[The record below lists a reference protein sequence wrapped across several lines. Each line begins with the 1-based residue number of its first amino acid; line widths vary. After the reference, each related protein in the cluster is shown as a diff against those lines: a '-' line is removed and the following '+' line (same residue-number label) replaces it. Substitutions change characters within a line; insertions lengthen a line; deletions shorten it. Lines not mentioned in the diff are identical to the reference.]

1 MALSIDEIY
10 DQIID
15 NFLPAERLRLATLIL
30 NNLVEQNAGV
40 IDKGHTWTE
49 EDISDLTDFSLQY
62 AATAYNHNEELAE

>member
-15 NFLPAERLRLATLIL
+15 NFLPAERLRLATLLL

-40 IDKGHTWTE
+40 IDKSHTWTE

-62 AATAYNHNEELAE
+62 AATAYNHNEELAL

>member
-40 IDKGHTWTE
+40 IDKSHTWTE

-62 AATAYNHNEELAE
+62 AATAYNQNEELAL

>member
-10 DQIID
+10 DQILD
-15 NFLPAERLRLATLIL
+15 NFLPAERLRLATLLL

-40 IDKGHTWTE
+40 IDKSHTWTE

-62 AATAYNHNEELAE
+62 AATAYNHNEELAL

>member
-15 NFLPAERLRLATLIL
+15 IFLPAERLRLATLIL

-40 IDKGHTWTE
+40 IDKSHTWTE

-62 AATAYNHNEELAE
+62 AATAYNHNEELAL

>member
-40 IDKGHTWTE
+40 IDKSHTWTE

-62 AATAYNHNEELAE
+62 AATAYNHNEELAL

>member
-40 IDKGHTWTE
+40 IDKSHTWTE

>member
-15 NFLPAERLRLATLIL
+15 NFLPAERLRLATLLL

-40 IDKGHTWTE
+40 IDKSPTWTE

-62 AATAYNHNEELAE
+62 AATAYNQNEELAE